1 MTEPSQSGVAT
12 ECPLCGTPVRTD
24 EERCPSCGLSR
35 PAARG
40 SSVVGKSGLWFLVL
54 MFVAIY
60 ALVLATV
67 AAAR

>member
-1 MTEPSQSGVAT
+1 MNAGSEPGA
-12 ECPLCGTPVRTD
+12 ECPLCGTLVTP
-24 EERCPSCGLSR
+24 EEDRCPSCGLTR

-40 SSVVGKSGLWFLVL
+40 SGVVGKSGLWFLAV

>member
-1 MTEPSQSGVAT
+1 VTAPSPGNAD
-12 ECPLCGTPVRTD
+12 CPLCGAHVTAE
-24 EERCPSCGLSR
+24 EERCPSCGLTR

-40 SSVVGKSGLWFLVL
+40 RDVVGRSGLWFLALV
-54 MFVAIY
+54 FVAIY